1 MDLDQYFVVVV
12 EIVII
17 NQRTSNMTKNN
28 NNKKTLEFFEVPPFF
43 KEWHRLYEIIFVVN
57 FLSPPPHPP
66 KSESLSNVP
75 IIFGLF
81 GE

>member
-17 NQRTSNMTKNN
+17 NWRTSYMTKNNN

-57 FLSPPPHPP
+57 FLSPHPTP
-66 KSESLSNVP
+66 QSQNLYRM
-75 IIFGLF
+75 FQ
-81 GE
+81 